1 MAHPLIGRERDALSV
16 IDNSHERA
24 MMTPTISLKAGS
36 RQCSIKALCKFHS
49 TRVASARLSPR
60 PTASDFIGSRY
71 ERLGNDLIALGT
83 LEGPRLDIPGRT
95 NPRQHHTRLAAR
107 TPRALDNARR
117 NDRGVSLLHGTPL
130 LLGESTPELTVTV
143 RCPDGPA
150 ITECTKLPS
159 ICPLPDSTQKLR
171 SAWNDRGS
179 APIYIFDRIAL

>member
-1 MAHPLIGRERDALSV
+1 
-16 IDNSHERA
+16 
-24 MMTPTISLKAGS
+24 
-36 RQCSIKALCKFHS
+36 
-49 TRVASARLSPR
+49 VASARLSPQ
-60 PTASDFIGSRY
+60 PTASDVIGSRY

-117 NDRGVSLLHGTPL
+117 NDRGVSLLHGTPP
-130 LLGESTPELTVTV
+130 LLGGSIPELTVTV

-171 SAWNDRGS
+171 SAWNDRGQRRFFGRKFSSRDFHREDPLGAPRLAVFLPSGFVRHRTDDGS
-179 APIYIFDRIAL
+179 AAIYIIDRIAL